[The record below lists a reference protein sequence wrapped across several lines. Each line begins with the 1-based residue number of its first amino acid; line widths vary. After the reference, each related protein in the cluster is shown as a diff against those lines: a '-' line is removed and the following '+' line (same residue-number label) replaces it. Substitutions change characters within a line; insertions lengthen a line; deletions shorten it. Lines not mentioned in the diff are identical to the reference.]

1 MASVCACLHQVIK
14 PCVGALVVLASALH
28 QKAKVKTHE
37 RECCSHMLQV
47 TVRGVGE
54 LVMLAS
60 APPTGVT
67 LDGAPAG
74 FAFDATQSRL
84 SVELPPEGPLEHTL
98 LVNF

>member
-1 MASVCACLHQVIK
+1 
-14 PCVGALVVLASALH
+14 
-28 QKAKVKTHE
+28 
-37 RECCSHMLQV
+37 MLQV
-47 TVRGVGE
+47 NVRGVGE

-84 SVELPPEGPLEHTL
+84 SVELPSKGPLEHTL
-98 LVNF
+98 LVIF